1 MHLHIL
7 GLDEV
12 SEAEADHIGDCMD
25 YAGSDGGVGTESSCY
40 DLQWMR
46 IQKEGLVP
54 GARKVK
60 LEV

>member
-1 MHLHIL
+1 M
-7 GLDEV
+7 